1 MPLVLFILGM
11 SYQMN
16 QKRSTTGDPP
26 LWEMQAEEV
35 YEYVRDAMFLV
46 FRDVSEYTNI
56 VRPSSPSAI
65 EFSELP
71 YSIEDGYVAFN
82 FIDKICGP
90 VDIAQLKIDLRRTL
104 RQKHRANEFNG
115 ISRDLVQINGSWYC
129 PLQILG
135 KPQDFGDHV
144 RVSIVFATEKTIVLT
159 NAQKVLN
166 LDNIGDTRRPQSKEL
181 TDNEL

>member
-1 MPLVLFILGM
+1 M
-11 SYQMN
+11 
-16 QKRSTTGDPP
+16 K
-26 LWEMQAEEV
+26 
-35 YEYVRDAMFLV
+35 FL
-46 FRDVSEYTNI
+46 
-56 VRPSSPSAI
+56 
-65 EFSELP
+65 
-71 YSIEDGYVAFN
+71 
-82 FIDKICGP
+82 
-90 VDIAQLKIDLRRTL
+90 
-104 RQKHRANEFNG
+104 EFNG

-166 LDNIGDTRRPQSKEL
+166 LDNIGHTRRPQSKEL